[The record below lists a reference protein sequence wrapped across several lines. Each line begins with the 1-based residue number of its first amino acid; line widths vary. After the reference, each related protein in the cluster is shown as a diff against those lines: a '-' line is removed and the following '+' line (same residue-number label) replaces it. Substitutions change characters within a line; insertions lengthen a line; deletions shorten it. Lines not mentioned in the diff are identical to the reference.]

1 MKDSAQMEILWNSS
15 VLFIFILI
23 VSGNYLG
30 ALLPCKVQDF
40 IEHNMYMRHF
50 LGYMTMLFFVIL
62 TMPDL
67 FINNIFTSSISL
79 YLYFLF
85 FSKTYWKI
93 WVAIIIILSII
104 YLINTIYDMRRT
116 KSNLS
121 GISYDDINDEANKS
135 LFLGYEDVFIDMYA
149 KHMPNIR
156 TAVIALILLLTLIGF
171 LIYLGNKKKEF
182 GKNFNFIKFLFGNPV
197 CKHYTPPIKSY
208 IEEIKYA
215 FK

>member
-1 MKDSAQMEILWNSS
+1 
-15 VLFIFILI
+15 
-23 VSGNYLG
+23 
-30 ALLPCKVQDF
+30 
-40 IEHNMYMRHF
+40 
-50 LGYMTMLFFVIL
+50 
-62 TMPDL
+62 MPDL

-93 WVAIIIILSII
+93 WVAIMIILSII
-104 YLINTIYDMRRT
+104 YLINTVYDMRRS

-149 KHMPNIR
+149 KHMPKIR